1 MYTNSEKIAS
11 GLTTALLSLDGDED
25 TDGAVNRL
33 QTAVDSI
40 SDMVRYLPESDA
52 LAERLRSISYDLEDC
67 AGEIRALFQKAE
79 YDPRELEEIEERL
92 DLLYRLGMKYGSTE
106 EEMLSYLENCR
117 EELQTMEF
125 SDEILQ
131 KLEQERT
138 ETEARMQKLA
148 LCLSERRKKAGREF
162 AAKVKAELTFLNM
175 PNIQFVV
182 EQKHC
187 DYNSLGCDRIQFLI
201 STNPG
206 EPPKPLARIASGGE
220 LSRIMLAVKTV
231 LAGNDRID
239 TLIFDEIDTGIS
251 GSAAH
256 KVGLKLR
263 EVSKHRQVLC
273 VTHSAQIAALA
284 DTHFLIEKHIKDGRT
299 YTQVRPLEYEERV
312 RELARIMGGDE
323 ITKLMLENSAEM
335 LKMAQSS

>member
-1 MYTNSEKIAS
+1 
-11 GLTTALLSLDGDED
+11 
-25 TDGAVNRL
+25 
-33 QTAVDSI
+33 
-40 SDMVRYLPESDA
+40 
-52 LAERLRSISYDLEDC
+52 
-67 AGEIRALFQKAE
+67 
-79 YDPRELEEIEERL
+79 
-92 DLLYRLGMKYGSTE
+92 
-106 EEMLSYLENCR
+106 
-117 EELQTMEF
+117 
-125 SDEILQ
+125 
-131 KLEQERT
+131 
-138 ETEARMQKLA
+138 
-148 LCLSERRKKAGREF
+148 
-162 AAKVKAELTFLNM
+162 
-175 PNIQFVV
+175 
-182 EQKHC
+182 
-187 DYNSLGCDRIQFLI
+187 
-201 STNPG
+201 
-206 EPPKPLARIASGGE
+206 
-220 LSRIMLAVKTV
+220 MLAVKTV

-312 RELARIMGGDE
+312 RELARIIGGDE